1 MSSRPHDKLIWRGD
15 NTGIY
20 IVKSGYKWANTPGNP
35 RLHNEINSTFFTKLR
50 GLKIPSKIRILM
62 WRTANKFM
70 PTLHNLR
77 TRKLVANTLCP
88 VCQADKETVSH
99 HFRDCTITQQILQGM
114 GAANT
119 ICNRETRW
127 KNWLENELNRQN
139 TEICKIRSI
148 VY

>member
-99 HFRDCTITQQILQGM
+99 HFRDCTSHGRIFQILLRLKQGRVYKHSLWRRKWVSKTFM
-114 GAANT
+114 
-119 ICNRETRW
+119 W
-127 KNWLENELNRQN
+127 NEMH
-139 TEICKIRSI
+139 CP
-148 VY
+148 